1 MNWVTKGSN
10 ENEIQSVGRVGRRR
24 EKKGEGGVTLILRLF
39 TYDVI
44 GALHANRV
52 CDRATKVPRYF

>member
-1 MNWVTKGSN
+1 LNWVTKGSN
-10 ENEIQSVGRVGRRR
+10 ENEIQSVGRVGRR
-24 EKKGEGGVTLILRLF
+24 EKKGEGDVTLILRLF

-52 CDRATKVPRYF
+52 CDRATKVPQYL